1 MPRVSL
7 AVKALCVAIVTK
19 NDLHPAQ
26 FAYSN
31 SMPDRLYINA
41 ITDQISELVINQPQK
56 RNALSAAMWQALPEI
71 LEKAAQNPNLRVLII
86 RGKGDHFSAGAD
98 ISEFGELYATLESAD
113 MTSENMAA
121 GFKALANF
129 PVPTIAAIRGSCVG
143 GGAGIALCA
152 DMRLADD
159 TTKMAITP
167 AKLGLVYP
175 YTETQ
180 RLIEAVGIPNAKDLL
195 FTARKVDANEAKS
208 LGLIHENCKAN
219 ELDELT
225 MARANMITP
234 LSGEAIKTMKSMIG
248 SYQAG
253 QRGDNEETI
262 RQFYD
267 AFGSDDFN
275 EGRTAFLEKRKPSF

>member
-1 MPRVSL
+1 MSNRL
-7 AVKALCVAIVTK
+7 NIRAI
-19 NDLHPAQ
+19 DE
-26 FAYSN
+26 
-31 SMPDRLYINA
+31 R
-41 ITDQISELVINQPQK
+41 ISELVINQPEK
-56 RNALSAAMWQALPEI
+56 RNALSAAMWQELPEI
-71 LEKAAQNPNLRVLII
+71 LSEAAKNPKLRVLII
-86 RGKGDHFSAGAD
+86 RGEGDHFSAGAD

-129 PVPTIAAIRGSCVG
+129 PVPVIAAIRGSCVG

-152 DMRLADD
+152 DIRIADE
-159 TTKMAITP
+159 TIRMAITP

-175 YTETQ
+175 FTETQ

-195 FTARKVDANEAKS
+195 FTARKVGSKEAKA
-208 LGLIHENCKAN
+208 LGLIHVACKAQD
-219 ELDELT
+219 LDNAV
-225 MARANMITP
+225 MARARMITT
-234 LSGEAIKTMKSMIG
+234 LSGQAIQTMKSMIG

-253 QRGDNEETI
+253 QRGDNEDTV

-275 EGRTAFLEKRKPSF
+275 EGRTAFLEKRKPQF

>member
-1 MPRVSL
+1 MSKR
-7 AVKALCVAIVTK
+7 I
-19 NDLHPAQ
+19 
-26 FAYSN
+26 
-31 SMPDRLYINA
+31 YINE
-41 ITDQISELVINQPQK
+41 IEPQISELVINQPHK
-56 RNALSAAMWQALPEI
+56 RNALSAAMWQELPEI
-71 LEKAAQNPNLRVLII
+71 LAKAAENADLRVLII
-86 RGKGDHFSAGAD
+86 RGEGDHFSAGAD

-113 MTSENMAA
+113 MTSENMAK

-129 PVPTIAAIRGSCVG
+129 PRPTIAAIQGSCVG
-143 GGAGIALCA
+143 GGAGIALCVDIRIA
-152 DMRLADD
+152 DT

-195 FTARKVDANEAKS
+195 FTARKVGGEEAKI
-208 LGLIHENCKAN
+208 LGLVHAICNPEDLNR
-219 ELDELT
+219 EV
-225 MARANMITP
+225 MARAHMITA

-253 QRGDNEETI
+253 QRGDNNETV

-267 AFGSDDFN
+267 AFGSNDFN
-275 EGRTAFLEKRKPSF
+275 EGRTAFLEKRKPQF